1 MHASG
6 HMIVIIHWF
15 KEVSCSDLGVVWA
28 SGLATH

>member
-6 HMIVIIHWF
+6 HIIVIIYRL